1 MGFTFFCCFLLYIL
15 SSPLRGKDI
24 YDICKSF
31 LSLALLLTNTIIRVR
46 IFEIYARFSRRNLM
60 VTVPPFRQINFM
72 ENRQGHYQSNPNCAM
87 WPMIHHP
94 GKSIFRRKQSW
105 SLKATPNCLM
115 VTTPS
120 RKPFTKMQSMF
131 LPSSCVGI
139 WLIFSNPSSCR
150 VERKSGFSLLK
161 SQLMSPQIIV
171 GLSGSTRVGILSFNV
186 LLGALL

>member
-1 MGFTFFCCFLLYIL
+1 MIFARLFYFLLYFWPAL
-15 SSPLRGKDI
+15 WLKWGSLRFMQDFQGGVWW
-24 YDICKSF
+24 
-31 LSLALLLTNTIIRVR
+31 SLTHHADNSVLRKTDK
-46 IFEIYARFSRRNLM
+46 
-60 VTVPPFRQINFM
+60 VTVKATQIV
-72 ENRQGHYQSNPNCAM
+72 R
-87 WPMIHHP
+87 WPMIHHH

-115 VTTPS
+115 VTAPS
-120 RKPFTKMQSMF
+120 RKPFTKMQSIF

-171 GLSGSTRVGILSFNV
+171 GLLGSTMVGILSFKV
-186 LLGALL
+186 LLWVLL